1 MKKMSVFDLYMEFP
15 SPCGDKLQC
24 CRLSVCPVCG
34 KFPSPYGDGTN
45 ITTVDSRSD
54 QFSPPYG
61 DKLQSGSGVI
71 AARAACFRPL
81 TGINCNVCVCVC
93 TTKHFTRFRPLAGIN
108 CNEMLN
114 VVAIMGRLFSPPC
127 GDKLQ
132 SYCPYCNRTAEQTFP
147 SPYGG

>member
-61 DKLQSGSGVI
+61 DGTI
-71 AARAACFRPL
+71 ATICEGWRQICFRPL
-81 TGINCNVCVCVC
+81 TGINCNKTGLLSELPVLGFRPLAGINCNK
-93 TTKHFTRFRPLAGIN
+93 TRLMMASGKGRFRPLAGIN
-108 CNEMLN
+108 CKYTF
-114 VVAIMGRLFSPPC
+114 IKTSYPI
-127 GDKLQ
+127 KLV
-132 SYCPYCNRTAEQTFP
+132 P
-147 SPYGG
+147 SPYGV